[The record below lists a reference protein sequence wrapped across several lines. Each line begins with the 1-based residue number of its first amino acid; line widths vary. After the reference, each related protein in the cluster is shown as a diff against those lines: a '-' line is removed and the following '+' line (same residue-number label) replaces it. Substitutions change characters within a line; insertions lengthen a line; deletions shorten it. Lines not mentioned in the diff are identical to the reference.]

1 VANATQL
8 YVLNEKKKDPK
19 VYEPATLEPLQ
30 MELDGNQMKIKVPG
44 TSEEDFLSKFTV
56 RPLDPTNLDDIIK
69 TPLLMTGS
77 MAGCINLTDYT
88 DNAVINTSLK
98 LTRGVVRFDVR
109 NTASQSN
116 LTIESVSMT
125 QGNATTALFSAGC
138 PSGCRRFTHY
148 LSAEIIPRRC
158 E

>member
-1 VANATQL
+1 
-8 YVLNEKKKDPK
+8 
-19 VYEPATLEPLQ
+19 
-30 MELDGNQMKIKVPG
+30 MKIKVPG

-125 QGNATTALFSAGC
+125 QGNATTALFRWMPVRLQTVHSLLI
-138 PSGCRRFTHY
+138 RRNY
-148 LSAEIIPRRC
+148 SQEV
-158 E
+158 